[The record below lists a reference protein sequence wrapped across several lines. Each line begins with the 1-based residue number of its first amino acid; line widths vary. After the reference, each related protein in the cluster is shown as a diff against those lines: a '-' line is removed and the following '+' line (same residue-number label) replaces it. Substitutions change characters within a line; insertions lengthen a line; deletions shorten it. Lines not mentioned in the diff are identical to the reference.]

1 MSKPVYPT
9 HSYPWYVHDWRQSM
23 MRLRLT
29 PIGRYVYRE
38 LLDQCYIDGSIP
50 NETDLLAKIVDL
62 PLKDFEKV
70 WPSVSRAFKPNG
82 DGSFYHPRVNDI
94 LQDLE
99 RWREQRSN
107 AGKQSGRVRRALVE
121 RSLNDGSTA
130 AEPSTSTSVTTST
143 STTTSTAFDADLA
156 FEKLYSRHP
165 KKKERAFAET
175 TFSETINVPEPEK
188 LFALIDVR
196 HQELCLTEDWTK
208 NKGRFAPKLADWIS
222 DRGWTEGVE
231 PPPKPYTKEQRAKDE
246 ADAARQRMQNG
257 QEP

>member
-1 MSKPVYPT
+1 MTKPIYPV
-9 HSYPWYVHDWRQSM
+9 HFYPWYVHDWRQSRAR
-23 MRLRLT
+23 MRLSLM
-29 PIGRYVYRE
+29 GKLAYRE
-38 LLDQCYIDGSIP
+38 LLDQCYLDGSLP
-50 NETDLLAKIVDL
+50 DDEVLLAKMADI
-62 PLKDFEKV
+62 PLREFQRV
-70 WPSVSRAFKPNG
+70 WPEVKKCFERRD
-82 DGSFYHPRVNDI
+82 DGNLHHSKVDVV
-94 LQDLE
+94 LEEQE
-99 RWREQRSN
+99 RWKRQRSI
-107 AGKQSGRVRRALVE
+107 AGRASGESRRTSVE
-121 RSLNDGSTA
+121 RSLNGRSTA
-130 AEPSTSTSVTTST
+130 AERSLNVPYTNTNTNTNIPSF
-143 STTTSTAFDADLA
+143 APDLA

-188 LFALIDVR
+188 LFALIDTR

-231 PPPKPYTKEQRAKDE
+231 PPPKPYTDEQRAKDE